1 MTSFRYTRWAAAGF
15 LCATL
20 ATMAC
25 AANAQVTG
33 EGPGFYVSGDLGAVL
48 GGDDKIKGDGI
59 DSEVVHSL
67 GFGMLGAL
75 GMRFDNGLRAEF
87 EVGYRREDTDKAGGV
102 HSSGNTHALNFGPN
116 LLYDIR
122 TGSRFTP
129 YFGLGVGAADVG
141 YHITVP
147 GNGVDGSGIG
157 FAYQGIAG
165 IAYALTDQLQ
175 LTADYRYFRALPV
188 NMPTTAGGSTQANYH
203 AHTVLLGV
211 RWLFYPTSE
220 AAPPRARPAAAPA
233 QPMMPA
239 QAPAAAPAAAAPADY
254 VVYFDFDSAAI
265 NAQGAQTVQQAA
277 SAIKQ
282 QQTARITVTGHTD
295 LSGSEQYNQRLS
307 LRRANAVK
315 AALMRLGVPADF
327 DRGRRQ
333 GRRESRRADA
343 DRRARAREPPRRD
356 RVLSGRPPYRRR

>member
-1 MTSFRYTRWAAAGF
+1 MTSFRSIRWAAAGI

-20 ATMAC
+20 GSMAS

-59 DSEVVHSL
+59 DTDVTHSI
-67 GFGMLGAL
+67 GIGAV
-75 GMRFDNGLRAEF
+75 GAVGIRFDNGLRAEF
-87 EVGYRREDTDKAGGV
+87 EVGYRREDTDKSGGV

-129 YFGLGVGAADVG
+129 YFGLGAGAADVG
-141 YHITVP
+141 YRITVP

-165 IAYALTDQLQ
+165 LAYALTDQLQ
-175 LTADYRYFRALPV
+175 LTADYRYIRALPV
-188 NMPTTAGGSTQANYH
+188 NISATAGGTTQANYH

-220 AAPPRARPAAAPA
+220 AAPPRAQRAAAPA

-239 QAPAAAPAAAAPADY
+239 PAPAAAPAATAPAASFI
-254 VVYFDFDSAAI
+254 VYFDFDSATI
-265 NAQGAQTVQQAA
+265 TSQGAQTIQQAA
-277 SAIKQ
+277 SAIKGQ
-282 QQTARITVTGHTD
+282 QAARITVTGHTD
-295 LSGSEQYNQRLS
+295 LTGSEQYNQRLS
-307 LRRANAVK
+307 QRRANAVK
-315 AALMRLGVPADF
+315 AALMRLGVPADSIAVVGK
-327 DRGRRQ
+327 DGENPAVPTPI
-333 GRRESRRADA
+333 GV
-343 DRRARAREPPRRD
+343 REPKNRSA
-356 RVLSGRPPYRRR
+356 VIVF